1 MPTLPPAEVADAAA
15 AAFVA
20 AAAAAC
26 ATAWER
32 DPAAERWLRIAGRC
46 VRVRFAGGRM
56 ADAIAP
62 AFAHL
67 ECAPLQTADLTIALW
82 DSVSTGIALPPVSWR
97 LDDLDRVGR
106 VRPLCGARFTTVH
119 EPETGQFWML
129 DRQTR
134 TAVAWMNDLDAVPLW
149 DCIHPLRR
157 LLHTWARGFGADLV
171 HAGAVGIDGDG
182 VLVVGP
188 GGTGKSTTVL
198 AAMQAG
204 LSAVGDDY
212 VLVDGGSTPGSL
224 PSAHALYNTMRLH
237 QSHLDRFPGLM
248 AHRDHVFREPWS
260 GRDKVTSYMSRHLPN
275 RLTPGL
281 RLVGIVV
288 PHVVEGAQSAAVCES
303 AAVSESA
310 AGCESA
316 AVSES
321 SARALLALAPS
332 TLLQID
338 PTDDAMFRRLAR
350 LCRILP
356 CWRLPLG
363 SDPTRVGGA
372 LIGLIKAGL
381 HPNRAD

>member
-15 AAFVA
+15 AAFFA

-237 QSHLDRFPGLM
+237 QTP
-248 AHRDHVFREPWS
+248 
-260 GRDKVTSYMSRHLPN
+260 SRPVS
-275 RLTPGL
+275 RPD
-281 RLVGIVV
+281 
-288 PHVVEGAQSAAVCES
+288 GAS
-303 AAVSESA
+303 
-310 AGCESA
+310 
-316 AVSES
+316 
-321 SARALLALAPS
+321 RP
-332 TLLQID
+332 
-338 PTDDAMFRRLAR
+338 
-350 LCRILP
+350 
-356 CWRLPLG
+356 RLP
-363 SDPTRVGGA
+363 
-372 LIGLIKAGL
+372 
-381 HPNRAD
+381 

>member
-1 MPTLPPAEVADAAA
+1 MPTLPPAEVADATA
-15 AAFVA
+15 AAFFA

-32 DPAAERWLRIAGRC
+32 DPAAEQWLRIAGRC
-46 VRVRFAGGRM
+46 VCVRFAGRRM

-62 AFAHL
+62 AFVHL
-67 ECAPLQTADLTIALW
+67 ECAQLQTADLTIALW

-134 TAVAWMNDLDAVPLW
+134 TAVACMNDLDAVPLW

-212 VLVDGGSTPGSL
+212 VLVDGGIDPG
-224 PSAHALYNTMRLH
+224 
-237 QSHLDRFPGLM
+237 F
-248 AHRDHVFREPWS
+248 
-260 GRDKVTSYMSRHLPN
+260 
-275 RLTPGL
+275 
-281 RLVGIVV
+281 
-288 PHVVEGAQSAAVCES
+288 
-303 AAVSESA
+303 AAVSACAVQHDA
-310 AGCESA
+310 AASDPSRP
-316 AVSES
+316 VSRPDGAS
-321 SARALLALAPS
+321 RP
-332 TLLQID
+332 
-338 PTDDAMFRRLAR
+338 
-350 LCRILP
+350 
-356 CWRLPLG
+356 RLP
-363 SDPTRVGGA
+363 
-372 LIGLIKAGL
+372 
-381 HPNRAD
+381 

>member
-1 MPTLPPAEVADAAA
+1 MPTLPRPETADAAA
-15 AAFVA
+15 AAFFA
-20 AAAAAC
+20 AASAAFAAARNRH
-26 ATAWER
+26 ATEAL
-32 DPAAERWLRIAGRC
+32 WLRIAGHGVC
-46 VRVRFAGGRM
+46 LLFSGRRI
-56 ADAIAP
+56 AEAIAP

-67 ECAPLQTADLTIALW
+67 QCAPLQAADLTIALW
-82 DSVSTGIALPPVSWR
+82 DSVSTGVALPPVSWR

-106 VRPLCGARFTTVH
+106 VRPLCGARFTAVH
-119 EPETGQFWML
+119 EPETGQFWTL

-134 TAVAWMNDLDAVPLW
+134 TAVAWMNDPDAVPLW

-212 VLVDGGSTPGSL
+212 VLVDGGSSPGSL

-237 QSHLDRFPGLM
+237 QTHLDRFPGLM

-288 PHVVEGAQSAAVCES
+288 PHVVEGASSAAVGGSAALRNSPAVCES
-303 AAVSESA
+303 AAVSESP
-310 AGCESA
+310 
-316 AVSES
+316 
-321 SARALLALAPS
+321 ARALLALAPS
-332 TLLQID
+332 SLLQID
-338 PTDDAMFRRLAR
+338 PTDDAMFLRLAQ
-350 LCRILP
+350 LCRVLP

-381 HPNRAD
+381 NPNRAD